1 MTSPERIFALCEAVK
16 YITIN
21 KIPGEIVECGV
32 WRGGSM
38 MAVAL
43 TLLELQDNSRNL
55 YLFDTFDGMTEPI
68 EKDVSLT
75 GISAST
81 LLKKS
86 NKKDENSVWCY
97 ASLQDVKTSMS
108 RTGYERDRI
117 HFIEGKVE
125 DTIPDFAPKSI
136 SLLRLD
142 TDWYESTRHEMNHL
156 FPRLS
161 PGGVI
166 IIDDYGHWQG
176 VRQAVDE
183 YIQENK
189 ILILLNRIDYTGRIG
204 VVSAD

>member
-1 MTSPERIFALCEAVK
+1 
-16 YITIN
+16 
-21 KIPGEIVECGV
+21 
-32 WRGGSM
+32 M

-136 SLLRLD
+136 NERVGNLAVEAMNFPIQHPHFIVRDVMADNFTQKNIFPFTILEKLKYKIHELL
-142 TDWYESTRHEMNHL
+142 
-156 FPRLS
+156 
-161 PGGVI
+161 
-166 IIDDYGHWQG
+166 
-176 VRQAVDE
+176 
-183 YIQENK
+183 
-189 ILILLNRIDYTGRIG
+189 
-204 VVSAD
+204 